1 MMAKKIFYITSE
13 MKPFASTS
21 SLSDYSSSVP
31 LNLQSK
37 GNDVRCLMPKYGFIS
52 ERKYILREVIR
63 LKEIP
68 LNFDNSE
75 LMCSAKSAFLPK
87 SRLQVYFL
95 EEKEFFGELN
105 NLLYKSK
112 NGRFLTNNNKRF
124 AFYCLA
130 AIKMLP
136 NLFWYPNIIIC
147 NGWTAALIPLL
158 LDILSKD
165 NKEFSKIKSIYLTN
179 SLNKEV
185 VFDSKNIGL
194 QDETISSIKS
204 LDLNQVGCM
213 FADKTI
219 IVNGEN
225 NKISSKLMKLKI
237 FKDSKKCSIVN
248 LDGGEEIDYSPLFNA
263 IDSAIKSI

>member
-1 MMAKKIFYITSE
+1 MAKKIFYITSE
-13 MKPFASTS
+13 MEPFASTS
-21 SLSDYSSSVP
+21 SLSDYSSDVP

-63 LKEIP
+63 LKEIF
-68 LNFDNSE
+68 LNFDDSE
-75 LMCSAKSAFLPK
+75 LICSAKSAFLPK

-95 EEKEFFGELN
+95 EEKGFFGELN

-112 NGRFLTNNNKRF
+112 NGRFLTDNDKRF

-130 AIKMLP
+130 SIKMLP

-147 NGWTAALIPLL
+147 NGWTAALIPLFL
-158 LDILSKD
+158 KILSKE
-165 NKEFSKIKSIYLTN
+165 NKELSKIKSIYLTN
-179 SLNKEV
+179 SLNEDV
-185 VFDSKNIGL
+185 IFNSKNIGL

-204 LDLNQVGCM
+204 LNLNQIGCM

-219 IVNGEN
+219 IVNGEKN
-225 NKISSKLMKLKI
+225 NISSRLMKLKI
-237 FKDSKKCSIVN
+237 FKDSKKCSRVN
-248 LDGGEEIDYSPLFNA
+248 LSGGDEIDYSPLLDK
-263 IDSAIKSI
+263 IDRTVKVL

>member
-1 MMAKKIFYITSE
+1 ME
-13 MKPFASTS
+13 PFASTS

-63 LKEIP
+63 LKEIF
-68 LNFDNSE
+68 LNFDNFE
-75 LMCSAKSAFLPK
+75 LMCAAKSAFLPK

-112 NGRFLTNNNKRF
+112 NGRFLTNNSKRF

-147 NGWTAALIPLL
+147 NGWTAALIPLFL
-158 LDILSKD
+158 NILSKD
-165 NKEFSKIKSIYLTN
+165 NKEFAKIKSIYLTN
-179 SLNKEV
+179 SLNSEV

-194 QDETISSIKS
+194 QDETISST
-204 LDLNQVGCM
+204 
-213 FADKTI
+213 F
-219 IVNGEN
+219 
-225 NKISSKLMKLKI
+225 
-237 FKDSKKCSIVN
+237 
-248 LDGGEEIDYSPLFNA
+248 SP
-263 IDSAIKSI
+263 SVK